1 MSPSDLR
8 ARRLAL
14 GYSVNLM
21 AEILRVQA
29 ATLLD
34 WEAGRAPIE
43 DPDLIA
49 AELSA
54 LVSAHRAEPH
64 AYVNVLVDAY

>member
-1 MSPSDLR
+1 MSPYDLH

-21 AEILRVQA
+21 AEILRVHP

-34 WEAGRAPIE
+34 WEAGRADIE
-43 DPDLIA
+43 DPEWLAAALNDL
-49 AELSA
+49 
-54 LVSAHRAEPH
+54 VTAHRNASPVCE
-64 AYVNVLVDAY
+64 LMMLG